1 MSKRRRVNISV
12 DPDTYD
18 KLQKLKK
25 DYGFSN
31 VCELVVAFVN
41 ILLDRL
47 EGPGTRKYDIPKD
60 DGQYIDSMFSDL
72 AGAEAESDNSAVV
85 NGRRIHNH
93 NR

>member
-47 EGPGTRKYDIPKD
+47 EGPGTRKYDLPED
-60 DGQYIDSMFSDL
+60 DGAYIDQMFDDL
-72 AGAEAESDNSAVV
+72 GHTERTPDGNPPKRHNSKPK
-85 NGRRIHNH
+85 N
-93 NR
+93 